1 MGIECYIAQLYW
13 IRKKKPSQE
22 DRAGTR
28 RSWLEG
34 RACQPGQTHQNQPR
48 SRLNKAVPCIG
59 VCLNK
64 LFFYGLLWVLAE
76 KGMIKAVYWNSPA
89 AIPSCPKTEFPMR
102 RLEQSLFSV
111 LLLHFMFA
119 WLLKVGW

>member
-1 MGIECYIAQLYW
+1 MLHSPAALNE
-13 IRKKKPSQE
+13 KKKPSQE

-34 RACQPGQTHQNQPR
+34 RACQPGQTPQNQPS
-48 SRLNKAVPCIG
+48 SRLNEAVPCIG

-76 KGMIKAVYWNSPA
+76 KGMIKAVYWKSPA
-89 AIPSCPKTEFPMR
+89 AIPSCPKAELPMQ